1 MFIIRIVDHD
11 SSLSTTIRCK
21 RGILISMSGRRN
33 CYDNAMI
40 EIFFKTLKSE
50 RVWLVEWQSHQQT
63 EKAVARYIDGFCN
76 PVRRHSSLGFQ
87 SPTAFGRK
95 TSDVS

>member
-21 RGILISMSGRRN
+21 RGILISMSWRRN
-33 CYDNAMI
+33 CYENAMI

-50 RVWLVEWQSHQQT
+50 RVWLVDWQSHQ
-63 EKAVARYIDGFCN
+63 
-76 PVRRHSSLGFQ
+76 
-87 SPTAFGRK
+87 
-95 TSDVS
+95 